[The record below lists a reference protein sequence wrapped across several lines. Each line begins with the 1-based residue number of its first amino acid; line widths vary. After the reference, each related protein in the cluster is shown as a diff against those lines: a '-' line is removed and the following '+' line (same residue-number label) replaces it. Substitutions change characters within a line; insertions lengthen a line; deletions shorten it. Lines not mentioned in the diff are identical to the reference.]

1 MLHFLCSFDKGPR
14 AARGGLTGG
23 WSAHS
28 DGKILKIW
36 GVRNNTHN
44 LNHVYVKFPIE
55 GRMVVNTMYVRMY
68 LKIIRGKAAVQVS
81 CVIDAWASV
90 VRRVNVLF
98 FNFKF
103 ASAVQLIRLLRH
115 GLLITIAYTFSILHV
130 MSDRRMLETNLCG
143 RVPTRKM
150 AQTGG
155 CKSARSFAPI

>member
-81 CVIDAWASV
+81 RVVDAWASV
-90 VRRVNVLF
+90 VHMHSTYECFVLYYQIGLSRPADSV
-98 FNFKF
+98 
-103 ASAVQLIRLLRH
+103 ASTWFTHHNRIYFLY
-115 GLLITIAYTFSILHV
+115 IACHV
-130 MSDRRMLETNLCG
+130 
-143 RVPTRKM
+143 
-150 AQTGG
+150 
-155 CKSARSFAPI
+155 